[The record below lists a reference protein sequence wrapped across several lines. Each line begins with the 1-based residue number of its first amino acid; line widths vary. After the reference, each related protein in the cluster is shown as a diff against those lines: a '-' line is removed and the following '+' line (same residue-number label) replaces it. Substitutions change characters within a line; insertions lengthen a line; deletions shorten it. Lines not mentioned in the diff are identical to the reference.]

1 MSASGE
7 PVRVTPLE
15 DGRVLDV
22 VIDKPK
28 GNVLDAAV
36 MAALGRVLDA
46 HADDA
51 GLRLVLL
58 RAEGRHFSFGASV
71 EEHHR
76 DQAPAMLRSFQ
87 ALMRKIAGFPV
98 PTAAV
103 VQGQCLGGAFELA
116 LCAHFVFVTPSA
128 RFACPEIKLG
138 VLPPVL
144 AAVGPTR
151 LGGAMA
157 ERLLLTGATIGGD
170 DPRLAGWVTAQ
181 VGADTALDEVLAW
194 YRAQL
199 APLSA
204 RSLRIATRVA
214 RETSGLLAALGAPL
228 ERAEALYV
236 DELLATHD
244 ANEGITA
251 FLERRT
257 PEWTDA

>member
-1 MSASGE
+1 VSAGGE
-7 PVRVTPLE
+7 PVRVALLE
-15 DGRVLDV
+15 GGRVLDV

-71 EEHHR
+71 EEHQR
-76 DQAPAMLRSFQ
+76 DQAPAMLRSFH

-116 LCAHFVFVTPSA
+116 LCAHFVFVTPTA

-138 VLPPVL
+138 VFPPVL
-144 AAVGPTR
+144 AAVGAAR
-151 LGGAMA
+151 LGGPVA
-157 ERLLLTGATIGGD
+157 ERLLLTGATVAGD
-170 DPRLAGWVTAQ
+170 DPSLVGWVTAQ
-181 VGADTALDEVLAW
+181 VAEATALDEVLAW
-194 YRAQL
+194 YREQL

-214 RETSGLLAALGAPL
+214 REASGLHAALGAPL
-228 ERAEALYV
+228 ERAEAIYV

-244 ANEGITA
+244 ANEGVAA
-251 FLERRT
+251 FVERRA